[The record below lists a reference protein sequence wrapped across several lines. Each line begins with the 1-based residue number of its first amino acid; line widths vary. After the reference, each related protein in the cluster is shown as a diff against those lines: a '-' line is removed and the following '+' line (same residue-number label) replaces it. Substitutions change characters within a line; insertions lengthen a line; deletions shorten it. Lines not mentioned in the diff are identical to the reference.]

1 MRNHVQRGDTLP
13 IIAPFDVTS
22 GRVLQVDGIVGVV
35 NAHAMAGT
43 ECEITRYGVFELP
56 KAAGEVWSTGDRVY
70 YTEGDAFLRLAGGA
84 LVGCAVQDAGSEDV
98 LAYVLLDGAVR
109 DSSPIALIVVPDSP
123 VVGEVFTVIANLQDG
138 VTLSSIT
145 ATAGGTPIALTGS
158 GNTRTGTA
166 PAEAGPLVVT
176 ATGADAEGN
185 PLTAARTV
193 QVREEPVAPTAP
205 GQFGASDW
213 DVTTGPAAGEI
224 VLNITAL
231 PSNGGS
237 PFTAFEQ
244 TVDGGSTWT
253 ALSGTGAGSRTLTM
267 PAAGTAYTFAIR
279 AVNAVGAGAASA
291 SKSATSGAAPAEA
304 ITMSQLPV
312 SRIYQRATDTGGD
325 FGHGAGVIPIEVTAS
340 AATPVYARLR
350 DAVTGDVIKSAWQ
363 VGNVTEGASTLDVA
377 GIPARRGRCYVDL
390 AAKAEG
396 PWQEGTT
403 PVAMGAIIAGGGQS
417 QMGYTAYANGAGT
430 LASLGIT
437 VPDDGFISWHAR
449 DSADAQDWTDGTW
462 GRPADDGQYTG
473 SFAGQILQDMT
484 AALGVAVGYVGY
496 SRGTTK
502 ASDFAAGTA
511 DRNRLHAQLDMAGGF
526 EAFLWVQGGT
536 DMSSST
542 PPATFKAAT
551 KDVLDSLPAHNAIRG
566 SNFRLIG
573 SATFTRTSST
583 TVNSNNMRRAVQE
596 LMTQLGGTYMD
607 TRDIIL
613 TDGIHQSQ
621 AGGQR
626 FARHVRRALLQD
638 WHPPIP
644 VSATKAGAVITVACD
659 LSDGA
664 TLALTGVPTNKVRV
678 EQAGTALTIA
688 SVAASGSNLT
698 ITLSADPGDVD
709 LDVWIYP
716 SPDPSNAAATAIIAD
731 NSAPVGRPA
740 QPNYNALIAQAG
752 GGSSLAV
759 EG

>member
-1 MRNHVQRGDTLP
+1 
-13 IIAPFDVTS
+13 
-22 GRVLQVDGIVGVV
+22 
-35 NAHAMAGT
+35 MAK
-43 ECEITRYGVFELP
+43 EITL
-56 KAAGEVWSTGDRVY
+56 
-70 YTEGDAFLRLAGGA
+70 YTENGFGWSFRKGARLSISVSPSALYVGGA
-84 LVGCAVQDAGSEDV
+84 
-98 LAYVLLDGAVR
+98 
-109 DSSPIALIVVPDSP
+109 
-123 VVGEVFTVIANLQDG
+123 FTVTIAVPAG
-138 VTLSSIT
+138 CTLSTVT

-176 ATGADAEGN
+176 ATGADADGK
-185 PLTAARTV
+185 PLTATRTV
-193 QVREEPVAPTAP
+193 QVREEPPSP
-205 GQFGASDW
+205 GDF
-213 DVTTGPAAGEI
+213 I
-224 VLNITAL
+224 
-231 PSNGGS
+231 
-237 PFTAFEQ
+237 
-244 TVDGGSTWT
+244 
-253 ALSGTGAGSRTLTM
+253 
-267 PAAGTAYTFAIR
+267 
-279 AVNAVGAGAASA
+279 
-291 SKSATSGAAPAEA
+291 
-304 ITMSQLPV
+304 MSQLAV
-312 SRIYQRATDTGGD
+312 SRVYQRDTDTGGD
-325 FGHGAGVIPIEVTAS
+325 FGRGAGVIPIDVTAS

-350 DAVTGDVIKSAWQ
+350 DAVTGDVIKAAWQ

-390 AAKAEG
+390 AAEAGG

-484 AALGVAVGYVGY
+484 VALGVAVGYVGY

-502 ASDFAAGTA
+502 ASDFAAGSA

-551 KDVLDSLPAHNAIRG
+551 QDVLDSLPAHNAIRG

-638 WHPPIP
+638 WHPPVP

-759 EG
+759 EGGNGQATVTSYDTLTSPAAVGGAGQITVTNYGA